1 MKRILSLTPVFLTI
15 FLTSCIQD
23 VGDITPSNLKIEA
36 LNETSVKL
44 TWQKPLDEIDFYILE
59 FVDNNNQLRRKDT
72 IAPTITSYTHDPDGH
87 VGTYKLYGQ
96 KGDTISD
103 PVIATSIPFYYTIPH
118 TIPHTIPLT
127 LHELDRPGPSGLALG
142 DARSWDPK
150 PYPCSNNDAPQQV
163 DFYYTDASQG
173 SSGLY
178 QYLAS
183 AHIIATDFEES
194 RVGDNTSGWRKNYI
208 KSGAP
213 QNGIIPP
220 IDNLNTKV
228 IVDSNSVYCFKVARV
243 VPTND
248 TIYYYGT
255 LKTGVKTSDS
265 IKIEK
270 ITIQNIP
277 NFRVIGR

>member
-1 MKRILSLTPVFLTI
+1 
-15 FLTSCIQD
+15 
-23 VGDITPSNLKIEA
+23 
-36 LNETSVKL
+36 
-44 TWQKPLDEIDFYILE
+44 
-59 FVDNNNQLRRKDT
+59 
-72 IAPTITSYTHDPDGH
+72 
-87 VGTYKLYGQ
+87 
-96 KGDTISD
+96 
-103 PVIATSIPFYYTIPH
+103 
-118 TIPHTIPLT
+118 
-127 LHELDRPGPSGLALG
+127 
-142 DARSWDPK
+142 
-150 PYPCSNNDAPQQV
+150 
-163 DFYYTDASQG
+163 
-173 SSGLY
+173 
-178 QYLAS
+178 
-183 AHIIATDFEES
+183 
-194 RVGDNTSGWRKNYI
+194 GDNTSGWRKNYI